1 MNLIAYGLIAIA
13 ILGALGGIGYK
24 VRESGKESVRLEW
37 AKANE
42 EARKREAAASA
53 KAAADLAAER
63 AKRKVVIRERTT
75 YVDREIEKP
84 VYRNICLPDSGL
96 RCANSAIR
104 GESAS
109 GCKPEGTLPP
119 VKPTS

>member
-1 MNLIAYGLIAIA
+1 MNLIAYGLIALA
-13 ILGALGGIGYK
+13 MLWALGGLGYK

-42 EARKREAAASA
+42 EAREREAAASA

-75 YVDREIEKP
+75 YVDREIEKL
-84 VYRNICLPDSGL
+84 VTMDS
-96 RCANSAIR
+96 CI
-104 GESAS
+104 
-109 GCKPEGTLPP
+109 KPEG
-119 VKPTS
+119 VKLINETISKSGD